1 MEENTEA
8 KEGLELSDVAI
19 SEGICALLDVP
30 KAVDFN
36 IALVD
41 RCVVA
46 GLVVLANR
54 PSSIWAAAAFCAT
67 RIVA

>member
-8 KEGLELSDVAI
+8 KGLELSDVAT
-19 SEGICALLDVP
+19 SEGICALLNVP
-30 KAVDFN
+30 KAFDCN

-54 PSSIWAAAAFCAT
+54 PSLEVNPC
-67 RIVA
+67 R

>member
-8 KEGLELSDVAI
+8 KGLELSDVAT
-19 SEGICALLDVP
+19 SEGICSLLNVP
-30 KAVDFN
+30 KAFDCN

-54 PSSIWAAAAFCAT
+54 PSLEVNPC
-67 RIVA
+67 R